1 MRQRTKKDECN
12 KRLWHVFVLLNI
24 RLWNYYSLMCSNCGC
39 CYVTTTDHYHSKR
52 HTLKNT
58 HSIIEKPC
66 ETQTDN
72 LSHVLG
78 CFNVSRKKK
87 KDRMKKS
94 CIQLESGLRG
104 SLRPPHRAALEF
116 ICLIPG
122 QGVWWV
128 YWCLV
133 EEGGG
138 ELTACRLAG
147 CCRWKHFKLLESR
160 NIRWCRFRD
169 T

>member
-72 LSHVLG
+72 PSHVLG

-87 KDRMKKS
+87 KDRMEKKLHS
-94 CIQLESGLRG
+94 ARVRSARFTAASPSRCTGVYLLDSGPGRVM
-104 SLRPPHRAALEF
+104 SL
-116 ICLIPG
+116 
-122 QGVWWV
+122 
-128 YWCLV
+128 LV
-133 EEGGG
+133 FSGGG
-138 ELTACRLAG
+138 RGGADRMSTSWVLPLETLQTSRKQ
-147 CCRWKHFKLLESR
+147 KHTLM
-160 NIRWCRFRD
+160 
-169 T
+169 

>member
-1 MRQRTKKDECN
+1 MTSIYFSFWSYKILHSLFQKEMFPQFPNNLLFAVCHKIACRQTTKKDECN

-72 LSHVLG
+72 PSHVLG

-87 KDRMKKS
+87 KIEWKKVAFS
-94 CIQLESGLRG
+94 SSQVCEVHCGLPIALHWSLFAWFRAKACDES
-104 SLRPPHRAALEF
+104 
-116 ICLIPG
+116 I
-122 QGVWWV
+122 GV
-128 YWCLV
+128 
-133 EEGGG
+133 
-138 ELTACRLAG
+138 
-147 CCRWKHFKLLESR
+147 
-160 NIRWCRFRD
+160 
-169 T
+169 